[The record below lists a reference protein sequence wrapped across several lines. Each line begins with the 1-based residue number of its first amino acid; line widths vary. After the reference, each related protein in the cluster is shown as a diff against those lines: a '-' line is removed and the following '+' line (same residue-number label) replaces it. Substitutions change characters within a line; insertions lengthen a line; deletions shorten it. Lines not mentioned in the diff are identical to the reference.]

1 MIKIIYERDEYIMTM
16 IGHAGFAD
24 PGTDIV
30 CAGVSALTQ
39 AMLRRV
45 KGRLNWQPAYGVNR
59 EKSVIRV
66 HLTPKTKY
74 ARWTAREMLDTIWDG
89 YLAIAKDYPDY
100 VKLEER

>member
-1 MIKIIYERDEYIMTM
+1 MIRIVYERDEYIVTVS
-16 IGHAGFAD
+16 GHAAFSTQ
-24 PGTDIV
+24 GTDIV

-45 KGRLNWQPAYGVNR
+45 KNRINWQPAYVVNR
-59 EKSVIRV
+59 EKDVIRV